1 MDITPLQ
8 YVNSYNHNKN
18 GHIKYALHK
27 SNQQA
32 IIIKLKQVKM
42 KERKSTILKL
52 WIFALSSI
60 VATIILMIHIHLG
73 YTNITIEPWIYNT
86 NVVIIWLILV
96 YLVIF
101 LSICSINHV
110 GKKEDDNNLNPQKNN
125 NNEKN
130 LNRDNI

>member
-1 MDITPLQ
+1 
-8 YVNSYNHNKN
+8 
-18 GHIKYALHK
+18 
-27 SNQQA
+27 
-32 IIIKLKQVKM
+32 M
-42 KERKSTILKL
+42 KERKFTILRL

-60 VATIILMIHIHLG
+60 VATIILMIHIHLE

-86 NVVIIWLILV
+86 NVVIIWIILV

-110 GKKEDDNNLNPQKNN
+110 GKKEDDGNLNPQKNN
-125 NNEKN
+125 NNEKD